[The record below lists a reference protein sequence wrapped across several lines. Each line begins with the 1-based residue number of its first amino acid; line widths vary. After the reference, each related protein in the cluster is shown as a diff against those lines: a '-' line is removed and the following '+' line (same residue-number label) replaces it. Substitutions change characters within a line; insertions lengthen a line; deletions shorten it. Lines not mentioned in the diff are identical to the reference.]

1 MNTDRIA
8 VETPEEKEALDAI
21 PSCTCA
27 KDKRIAELESELAC
41 AVKIIDDG
49 DRYSNNDIGY
59 RNSPYCADVR
69 EFLFKHGVISE
80 QERPILKSHELLER
94 K

>member
-8 VETPEEKEALDAI
+8 VESPEEKEALDAI

-27 KDKRIAELESELAC
+27 KDKRIAELELFNRKLLRELCDIQSQCIGEIAMGFNLDSQSIGQSISSVTGM
-41 AVKIIDDG
+41 AHPELVK
-49 DRYSNNDIGY
+49 Y
-59 RNSPYCADVR
+59 
-69 EFLFKHGVISE
+69 
-80 QERPILKSHELLER
+80 LER